1 MAKDFMADQK
11 EKTPVEIQAEYEAE
25 QKRVKELA
33 MGLLPPEAADVVR
46 HAKSMGVQPYTV
58 QIGDQW
64 FIYRVIN
71 RMEYTKLLVDQ
82 AEPAQKLIQQAEN
95 DLAGRI
101 TVNLRN
107 EERLVIKCLL
117 YPRLD
122 EISVKETPAGWI
134 DALNTA
140 IMNTSGFNAEP
151 VPIKL

>member
-1 MAKDFMADQK
+1 MTEQK

-25 QKRVKELA
+25 QKRVKDLA
-33 MGLLPPEAADVVR
+33 MGLLPPEAIEVVK
-46 HAKSMGVQPYTV
+46 HAKAMGLQPYTV

-71 RMEYTKLLVDQ
+71 RMEYTKLLIDQ
-82 AEPAQKLIQQAEN
+82 AEPAQKLMQQADT
-95 DLAGRI
+95 DLVGRI

-107 EERLVIKCLL
+107 EEKLVMKCLL

-122 EISVKETPAGWI
+122 ELSIKETPAGWV
-134 DALNTA
+134 DALNNT
-140 IMNTSGFNAEP
+140 IMSTSGFNAEP